1 MGHRDMHRTCPRLDT
16 IQRNIF
22 HRVQKNDLH
31 CIPAME
37 STFDPSRNH
46 TKFKQDPIES
56 LPSIISHSIQN
67 IRPCAK
73 VAFNAPVSIGSPKAV
88 PVPWH
93 STRCS
98 CGPVS
103 SANARAFQKLTEK
116 SSSRRLKCLTP
127 WSLINF
133 FGGTMRWTWPFAAI
147 HLVPAL
153 RITSCCAG
161 PLGAVRVEL
170 RPSWSKKHWHA
181 AIDG

>member
-22 HRVQKNDLH
+22 HRVQKNLH

-103 SANARAFQKLTEK
+103 SANARAFKNCHVVTVSQHLIA
-116 SSSRRLKCLTP
+116 SSRLLLGTIALGNQYFLEEKNTAVDLAIRGNS
-127 WSLINF
+127 SLSLPY
-133 FGGTMRWTWPFAAI
+133 GSPPAVLGRWAP
-147 HLVPAL
+147 
-153 RITSCCAG
+153 
-161 PLGAVRVEL
+161 
-170 RPSWSKKHWHA
+170 
-181 AIDG
+181 